1 MLLNVWGRVYKC
13 RVGSIGHKSIGLLY
27 TPHRREVMR
36 LIGRFL
42 HAESGG
48 FYGSRILFPERM
60 TFITRGERI
69 EEKEGRL
76 YQSLCVVCV
85 CEPGII
91 CPGFTAKGDSVHNV
105 VLLLKTP
112 CPCLSKSE
120 TDKQRDGA
128 HA

>member
-85 CEPGII
+85 CVSLGS
-91 CPGFTAKGDSVHNV
+91 SVQGSQ
-105 VLLLKTP
+105 P
-112 CPCLSKSE
+112 RE
-120 TDKQRDGA
+120 TQCTMWCCY
-128 HA
+128 